1 MSPVLFSRHPSQ
13 TLKRDIRKG
22 DRFKADL
29 SRREKGPASKLDN
42 GKSSLLCF
50 PCMKSRYG
58 GKLIFFFSPLW
69 EMSLSTVPWQFS
81 NDGRL
86 DTITCD
92 TRKAWLR
99 TFFPPEEYVSGNMS
113 TWLQMQLRDQF
124 GTPSALQHSAPE
136 TAPKEQFGGHW
147 QKPNHNC

>member
-29 SRREKGPASKLDN
+29 SRREKGPASNLDN

-58 GKLIFFFSPLW
+58 GKLIFFFTPLGN
-69 EMSLSTVPWQFS
+69 V
-81 NDGRL
+81 
-86 DTITCD
+86 
-92 TRKAWLR
+92 
-99 TFFPPEEYVSGNMS
+99 TFHSALAVFKWRQTGHNNVWHTESVTQNIFPPEEYVSGNMS